1 MKKSLLLVAAL
12 VVTSLAS
19 AQATDAAGKPTF
31 KFLLG
36 AGLTGGGEKLA
47 TVVFT
52 DGTTDRVQ
60 AGGLILFYGGGEI
73 RLGDNVALQA
83 TLGYHSS
90 NTRAASNGS
99 VSFTRVPVDLLAMF
113 SVNDNIRLGG
123 GLQVVTNPRLKSS
136 GAASGIEQ
144 KYDGTTGLIVE
155 GEYLFT
161 PHLGLKGRYVSE
173 KYKASGTGVKV
184 DGSYLGVLFTYY
196 F

>member
-1 MKKSLLLVAAL
+1 MKKSLLLTAAL
-12 VVTSLAS
+12 VMSSVAG
-19 AQATDAAGKPTF
+19 AQSTEPQAKAPF
-31 KFLLG
+31 KFLVG

-52 DGTTDRVQ
+52 DGTSDRVQ
-60 AGGLILFYGGGEI
+60 AGGLLLLYGGGEI
-73 RLGDNVALQA
+73 RLGDSFALQA

-99 VSFTRVPVDLLAMF
+99 VSFTRVPIDLLAMF
-113 SVNDNIRLGG
+113 SITDSIRVGG
-123 GLQVVTNPRLKSS
+123 GLQIVTNPRLKSS

-144 KYDGTTGLIVE
+144 KYDGTTGLVLE

-161 PHLGLKGRYVSE
+161 PHLGLKGRVVSE
-173 KYKASGTGVKV
+173 KYKASDTGVKV